1 MKRCEKDQP
10 PSRIFMAWHRSKTN
24 ESVVKYS
31 NLCYDENI
39 EQEGVYYNGIKHKC
53 FYARF

>member
-1 MKRCEKDQP
+1 MKRCEQDQS